1 MSSTSVT
8 RAVQYWLPSSS
19 PAWRAQPDAA
29 PYAHSCR
36 RIPCYGRPMD
46 RLRCS
51 VATSRT
57 AVRVRAEV
65 AVRHRRM
72 VTEIS
77 GCRQLR
83 PTAATA
89 RRSCSRR
96 VRLLPV
102 ADGQVDRPR
111 GARRQWDGH
120 DLAALRVIVSVR
132 CPRSRPRCSMS
143 APVASDTGS
152 PFSASREISACSHDG
167 PSPAAR
173 RARCVQGDG
182 VRLIVHPRTADV
194 RGGRVLQEFLF
205 DGVLVTGNPAIVHTL
220 QIAEYLLV
228 RRDVCDQVR
237 ALRSP
242 RYGRGAH
249 CYAML
254 RAQPVHLG
262 CLVDPGR
269 PPLPGFGSP
278 GPAGWPVGHD
288 EVSGDQA
295 YVTSPDEV
303 AVS

>member
-1 MSSTSVT
+1 
-8 RAVQYWLPSSS
+8 
-19 PAWRAQPDAA
+19 
-29 PYAHSCR
+29 
-36 RIPCYGRPMD
+36 MD

-173 RARCVQGDG
+173 RARCGPG
-182 VRLIVHPRTADV
+182 RRRATHSPPAD
-194 RGGRVLQEFLF
+194 GGRARRASAP
-205 DGVLVTGNPAIVHTL
+205 GVPLRRRTCRTRRSCIRSKSPNICSSVEMSAIRSGRSDRPGMGGEPIATQCCVPSRCILVASST
-220 QIAEYLLV
+220 
-228 RRDVCDQVR
+228 
-237 ALRSP
+237 
-242 RYGRGAH
+242 
-249 CYAML
+249 
-254 RAQPVHLG
+254 
-262 CLVDPGR
+262 
-269 PPLPGFGSP
+269 
-278 GPAGWPVGHD
+278 PAGRRCRASGHLARRAGL
-288 EVSGDQA
+288 SG
-295 YVTSPDEV
+295 TMR
-303 AVS
+303 